1 MVDLTLGSL
10 KNHMMKEEGK
20 KKGPA
25 CACGKG
31 DLYEEWLK
39 AETEK
44 KDASDK
50 AATEQARDN
59 SNSNDSTGK
68 ED

>member
-1 MVDLTLGSL
+1 
-10 KNHMMKEEGK
+10 MMKEEGK